1 MKKKKS
7 QSRLQ
12 WLLILLVLL
21 ITLTAYVAGKYIKT
35 ISFSGSVTFTSS
47 LASNMVLQEHEAVQN
62 PDGSYSL
69 TANIVNG
76 NNYTLIPGQDI
87 PKDPHIIITG
97 KTQIPAYLYIEIES
111 TLDAPVTYEVDTT
124 KWTLLKTDGNKSVY
138 YYNNV
143 LGAGFSEDPIY
154 ILKDNRVVVSQKLLS
169 GSDAATDVLTIRA
182 VLKERVGAGTA
193 ENTYNRKN

>member
-7 QSRLQ
+7 RSRLQ

-21 ITLTAYVAGKYIKT
+21 ITLTAYVSGKYIKN
-35 ISFSGSVTFTSS
+35 ISFNGSVTFTTS
-47 LASNMVLQEHEAVQN
+47 LVSNMVLQEHEAVQN
-62 PDGSYSL
+62 PDGSYRL
-69 TANIVNG
+69 TDKIVNS
-76 NNYTLIPGQDI
+76 NSYTLIPGQDI

-124 KWTLLKTDGNKSVY
+124 KWILLKTNGNKSVY
-138 YYNNV
+138 YYKDV
-143 LGAGFSEDPIY
+143 LGEGFTEDPIY
-154 ILKDNRVVVSQKLLS
+154 ILKDGWVRVSQKLLS
-169 GSDAATDVLTIRA
+169 GSDAASDVLTIRA

-193 ENTYNRKN
+193 ENTYNRDN